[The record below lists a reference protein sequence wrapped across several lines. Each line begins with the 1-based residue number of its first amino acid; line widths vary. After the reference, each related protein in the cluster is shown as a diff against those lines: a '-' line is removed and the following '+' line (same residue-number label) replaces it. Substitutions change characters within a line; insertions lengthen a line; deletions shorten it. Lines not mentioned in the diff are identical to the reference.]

1 MTLWPSRGRACPV
14 CSGPLHRWPYG
25 NARYC
30 WPCYRAVR
38 PLIVTA
44 QRLVRKAVDSGALP
58 PATRL
63 YCVDCGGFAF
73 GYEHRDYTAPLKVQP
88 ICRPCNHKRGQ
99 AYPLTPGAIE
109 HIDLDA
115 LERAAA

>member
-1 MTLWPSRGRACPV
+1 M
-14 CSGPLHRWPYG
+14 
-25 NARYC
+25 
-30 WPCYRAVR
+30 
-38 PLIVTA
+38 A
-44 QRLVRKAVDSGALP
+44 QSLVRKAVISGALP
-58 PATRL
+58 PANRL

-73 GYEHRDYTAPLKVQP
+73 GYEHRDYTAPLDVQP